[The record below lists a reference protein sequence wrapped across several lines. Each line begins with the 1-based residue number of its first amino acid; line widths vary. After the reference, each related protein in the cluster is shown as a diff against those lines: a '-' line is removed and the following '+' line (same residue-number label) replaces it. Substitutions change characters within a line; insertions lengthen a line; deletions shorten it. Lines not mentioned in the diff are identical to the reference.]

1 MEYLSFAVF
10 LDASV
15 LAHNFWDLWQL
26 ILGSRMLEITKIF
39 RRVMPPDRPRGRGQ
53 RPLKVTGNYFY
64 PNMHLL
70 PILMKSLN
78 CSDQFYL
85 LFALTVADLGA

>member
-1 MEYLSFAVF
+1 
-10 LDASV
+10 
-15 LAHNFWDLWQL
+15 
-26 ILGSRMLEITKIF
+26 
-39 RRVMPPDRPRGRGQ
+39 MPPDRPRGRGQ
-53 RPLKVTGNYFY
+53 RPLKVTGTYFY

-70 PILMKSLN
+70 LLPRLMKSLN

>member
-1 MEYLSFAVF
+1 
-10 LDASV
+10 
-15 LAHNFWDLWQL
+15 
-26 ILGSRMLEITKIF
+26 
-39 RRVMPPDRPRGRGQ
+39 MPPDCPRGRGQ
-53 RPLKVTGNYFY
+53 RPLKVTATYFY

-70 PILMKSLN
+70 PRTLN